1 MKLSIEQELDYDKLI
16 KEIKKFLDLY
26 KYPEQPY
33 LFMSQET
40 LDEFMKKGKVDQYR
54 NGHKG
59 EYYWEYL
66 TCRIFVL
73 KELDYGEIDI
83 R

>member
-16 KEIKKFLDLY
+16 KEIKKFLDIY

-33 LFMSQET
+33 LFMNQET
-40 LDEFMKKGKVDQYR
+40 LDEFINKNKVDQYSR
-54 NGHKG
+54 YK
-59 EYYWEYL
+59 EETYWEYL

-73 KELDYGEIDI
+73 DKLDYGEIDI